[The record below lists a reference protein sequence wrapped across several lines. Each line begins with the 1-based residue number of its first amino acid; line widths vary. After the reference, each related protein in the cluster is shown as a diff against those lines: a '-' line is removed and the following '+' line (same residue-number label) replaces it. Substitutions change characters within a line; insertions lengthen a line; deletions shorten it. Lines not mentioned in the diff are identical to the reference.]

1 MDKQKENKVVELSDE
16 DLAKVVGG
24 MTKPNGT
31 NYIKTCMCDTSRTSG
46 VCIKLGQKGTLP
58 ECQSCELNK

>member
-24 MTKPNGT
+24 V
-31 NYIKTCMCDTSRTSG
+31 IKINNDNSCAACTPTSSVYKLCDIRKVGNSYCKY
-46 VCIKLGQKGTLP
+46 VQ
-58 ECQSCELNK
+58 

>member
-1 MDKQKENKVVELSDE
+1 MKDTENKVVELSDE

-24 MTKPNGT
+24 LSVG
-31 NYIKTCMCDTSRTSG
+31 KTCMCDTSKKG
-46 VCIKLGQKGTLP
+46 LFCIKAGQKGTLP